1 MRDEWEAVITCA
13 CGRMLKAAASERDAA
28 LTSVNAQADAA
39 QWELCDPPQSLHFP
53 QQLPPR
59 WRCPACIPAKGS
71 AA

>member
-1 MRDEWEAVITCA
+1 MRNEWEAVITCA
-13 CGRMLKAAASERDAA
+13 CGRMLKASGPERDAA

-39 QWELCDPPQSLHFP
+39 LWELCPVPQLLHFP
-53 QQLPPR
+53 QQLPR